1 MELQTDEKG
10 IVSFLPVV
18 TWGAWVVQDR
28 TVGLAVDYYASAE
41 DAAAQTVTRIQLH
54 LDPAAAAQVGRA
66 LIAHAER
73 VQASGGPAS

>member
-18 TWGAWVVQDR
+18 TWGVWVVQDK
-28 TVGLAVDYYASAE
+28 TVGLAVDYYASLE
-41 DAAAQTVTRIQLH
+41 DAAAHKTTRVQLH
-54 LDPAAAAQVGRA
+54 LDPAAAAAVGHA

-73 VQASGGPAS
+73 VPPAP